1 MTREEF
7 LAELDEILELPAG
20 TVKGSEKLEDLEQ
33 WNSTAMIGF
42 IALADTNNGTRISP
56 RQIVNCTTVED
67 LLKLAKADG
76 SSD

>member
-7 LAELDEILELPAG
+7 LLELDEILELPAG
-20 TVKGSEKLEDLEQ
+20 TLAGPENLEDLEQ
-33 WNSTAMIGF
+33 WNSMALIGF

-56 RQIVNCTTVED
+56 RQIVNCATIED

-76 SSD
+76 VSD